1 MQVRRAQR
9 ARITAIGTL
18 AVLALMAGCVER
30 SPESAPRPIPEPAP
44 AVPSESP
51 TQTPAATPS
60 GTEPTI
66 GQGLGVSGNRL
77 TLDGQPFVARGFN
90 MVGLLTPGS
99 CPQPSSVGL
108 TAQDALDEAQLREA
122 RDVWAATTVRF
133 QVSQRALDPA
143 DPLHGE
149 AYVERVVDGVRLARD
164 LGLVVVLSMQDQSI
178 GCGTAH
184 PLPTE
189 ATLRAWRTL
198 APRFADDP
206 YVAYEL
212 FNEPDNQPTVDG
224 WRQWREGGS
233 APLDNQGD
241 PAVGHQ
247 RIVEEI
253 RDLGARNVLIA
264 DGARKGAFLSGVP
277 FLDDPLPAARLAY
290 AVHPYF
296 FHLNSTSTL
305 AQDTASWER
314 RYGEV
319 ARIVPVVATEWN
331 MKSNGCVPAAVERAP
346 QFLDFLEQ
354 RGIGLLVHAFD
365 VPGTVRRDL
374 TGGSPTAIQTGS
386 CRPALRGVGELVQAY
401 FRELRAPES

>member
-1 MQVRRAQR
+1 VHVHRLPSHR
-9 ARITAIGTL
+9 TAL
-18 AVLALMAGCVER
+18 AAAVAVAVLLSGCVER

-51 TQTPAATPS
+51 TQAQAATPS

-149 AYVERVVDGVRLARD
+149 AYV
-164 LGLVVVLSMQDQSI
+164 LSMQDQSI

-212 FNEPDNQPTVDG
+212 FNEPDNQPTVEG

-253 RDLGARNVLIA
+253 RDLGARNVLVA
-264 DGARKGAFLSGVP
+264 DGARKGAFLRGVP
-277 FLDDPLPAARLAY
+277 YLEDPLPAARLAY

-296 FHLNSTSTL
+296 FHLNRTSTL

-331 MKSNGCVPAAVERAP
+331 MKSNGCVPGAVERAP